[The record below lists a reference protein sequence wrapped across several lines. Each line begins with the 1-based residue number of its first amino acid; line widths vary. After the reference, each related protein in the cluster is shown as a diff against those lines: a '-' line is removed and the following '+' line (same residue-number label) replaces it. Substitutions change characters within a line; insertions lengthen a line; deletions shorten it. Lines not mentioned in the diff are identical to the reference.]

1 MCVLENYQYLELKQ
15 VVSVRNVCFSISL
28 MNSSLSHILLLS
40 LLMPV
45 LYVDFLIEMN
55 AVGCKCQF
63 IIEMA
68 EVGPIDI
75 AEMLRQVNTKL

>member
-1 MCVLENYQYLELKQ
+1 VCVGKLYQYLEFKQ
-15 VVSVRNVCFSISL
+15 FVSVRNVSFSISL
-28 MNSSLSHILLLS
+28 MNSSLSHILLRS

-45 LYVDFLIEMN
+45 LYVDFLIEMK

-68 EVGPIDI
+68 
-75 AEMLRQVNTKL
+75 

>member
-1 MCVLENYQYLELKQ
+1 
-15 VVSVRNVCFSISL
+15 
-28 MNSSLSHILLLS
+28 
-40 LLMPV
+40 MPA
-45 LYVDFLIEMN
+45 LYVDFVIEMK

-75 AEMLRQVNTKL
+75 DEMLRQVKTKL

>member
-1 MCVLENYQYLELKQ
+1 M
-15 VVSVRNVCFSISL
+15 
-28 MNSSLSHILLLS
+28 LLS

-45 LYVDFLIEMN
+45 LYVDFLIQMK

-68 EVGPIDI
+68 EVGLIDI
-75 AEMLRQVNTKL
+75 AEMRRQVKTKL